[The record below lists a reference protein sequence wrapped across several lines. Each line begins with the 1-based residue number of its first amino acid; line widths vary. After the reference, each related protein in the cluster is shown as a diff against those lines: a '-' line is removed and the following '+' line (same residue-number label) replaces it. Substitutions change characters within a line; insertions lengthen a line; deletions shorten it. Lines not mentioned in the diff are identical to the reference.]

1 MVIEIKIEMKIIIL
15 LMVMIMMIVII
26 IVIVK
31 HLLSRVDLTLINIVT
46 NLSWLFFYVIF
57 YPHFNT

>member
-1 MVIEIKIEMKIIIL
+1 MVTEIKIKMKIIIL

-26 IVIVK
+26 IVIVIIK
-31 HLLSRVDLTLINIVT
+31 HLLSHVDLTLINIVT

-57 YPHFNT
+57 

>member
-1 MVIEIKIEMKIIIL
+1 MVIEIKMKMKIIIL

-26 IVIVK
+26 IVIVIVIIK

-57 YPHFNT
+57 